1 VIIAATPKW
10 PYLLYAFNC
19 PETID
24 ERRDTRTLDFHTKGS
39 NKIPVCRL
47 FAANRSQL
55 GQAATLPITI
65 LLPLSTE
72 TVDYFSFVKQIWR
85 SNKNNK

>member
-1 VIIAATPKW
+1 
-10 PYLLYAFNC
+10 
-19 PETID
+19 
-24 ERRDTRTLDFHTKGS
+24 
-39 NKIPVCRL
+39 VCRL